1 MPPRVAPVV
10 PQQDVDSVLYIHP
23 SE

>member
-10 PQQDVDSVLYIHP
+10 PQQD
-23 SE
+23 